1 MESEK
6 QEQDDLVAQIDSLS
20 KELKQAK
27 LETVKLGG
35 LLDETK
41 MENHQ
46 MSVRHAREIEASS
59 EREKNI
65 LSTSSLRTQELS
77 EKVQS
82 LEEALSMSEAK
93 KMELVHANEK
103 ISNASAEWKDKAAKY
118 DEIEK
123 SNRAMKA
130 AFDDAL
136 HQSAREKQQLMASQ
150 DEYHK
155 DLKERVNQLE
165 SLNRNL
171 SMELRVSTK
180 ENEARIMELEDSNSR
195 LKTEI
200 MDMEEKCIRAETRAR
215 QVNKNAISNAKRW
228 KSCVKGHQSSRHF

>member
-1 MESEK
+1 
-6 QEQDDLVAQIDSLS
+6 
-20 KELKQAK
+20 
-27 LETVKLGG
+27 
-35 LLDETK
+35 
-41 MENHQ
+41 
-46 MSVRHAREIEASS
+46 
-59 EREKNI
+59 
-65 LSTSSLRTQELS
+65 
-77 EKVQS
+77 
-82 LEEALSMSEAK
+82 MSEAK

-200 MDMEEKCIRAETRAR
+200 MDMEESAFELKRELGRRIKTPY
-215 QVNKNAISNAKRW
+215 QMPKRW
-228 KSCVKGHQSSRHF
+228 KSCVKGHQSSNTSRCRAAARRSSS